1 MLTGAGDRAGRI
13 VVLGMH
19 RSGTSCVAELL
30 AAMGAYFRPAGM
42 TPRGNEQ
49 NPHGLFERMDLRRI
63 CHFALRSMGGDWWE
77 TSRLP
82 TRALPAVARARIAD
96 MLPPMLAELDAH
108 EPWFIKEP
116 RLCLLL
122 PMLREPL
129 GSIVAVHVWRDPVE
143 VAESLRTRD
152 AIPMEF
158 GIALWERYVRAS
170 FAAGVRG
177 AIVSYNRLVADPVGT
192 TRALLD
198 DLRSLDVRGLRMPDT
213 RELAQVIDASF
224 HRSRAQGARSNVQL
238 SAEQGRLLEALELGD
253 PADPELAA
261 PISAAALG
269 RLAFLEQGRR
279 KQMSAAAFGSLA
291 AASRGRKALRK
302 RAKALSE
309 AVRYMPWNLARW
321 LKWRK
326 HGVLR
331 QRLREHW
338 VASGIA
344 AGGAFDPVWYAQRY
358 ADVSRSSADPLMHF
372 VRFGAAEG
380 RDPAPSCSTS
390 AQLHA
395 MLDRGDDTARPGAKA

>member
-1 MLTGAGDRAGRI
+1 MLTGAGDKAGRI

-30 AAMGAYFRPAGM
+30 VAMGAYFRPVGM

-63 CHFALRSMGGDWWE
+63 CHFALRSIGADWWE
-77 TSRLP
+77 TSRLSC
-82 TRALPAVARARIAD
+82 RLPAEAHARIAD
-96 MLPPMLAELDAH
+96 QMAPMLAELDAH

-122 PMLREPL
+122 PVLREPL
-129 GSIVAVHVWRDPVE
+129 GPIVAVHVWRDPLE

-152 AIPMEF
+152 AIPDGF

-170 FAAGVRG
+170 FGAGVRG
-177 AIVSYNRLVADPVGT
+177 AIVSYNRLIADPVGT

-198 DLRSLDVRGLRMPDT
+198 DLRALGVRGLRMPDT

-224 HRSRAQGARSNVQL
+224 HRSRAQRAGSNVRL

-261 PISAAALG
+261 PISAEALG
-269 RLAFLEQGRR
+269 RLALLEQARR
-279 KQMSAAAFGSLA
+279 KQMSAAAYGSLA
-291 AASRGRKALRK
+291 AASRGRKGLRK
-302 RAKALSE
+302 RTRALAE
-309 AVRYMPWNLARW
+309 ALRYMPWNVARW
-321 LKWRK
+321 LKWRR

-338 VASGIA
+338 LASGIA

-395 MLDRGDDTARPGAKA
+395 MIDRGSETVSPGGKA